1 MNQKLRLQLVG
12 LMEEGMTYHNSQAV
26 RQIVDSSQL
35 MEDFYQSLNAAN
47 SKLKEYFQSK
57 AVKRSSAKLDKFID
71 DTLEPKKPMGWFK
84 LISGFAVTSCALML
98 AFITFYQSPV
108 NVAQAMV
115 VQIPDTLPEQ
125 RIKNY
130 EFNTVWSL
138 ADQLHEE
145 MDASI
150 YQIMFAMYLSNP
162 DAFINAD
169 LNNIRGDMDLRVP
182 NIASV
187 QSVSPTVA
195 QQFIESFL

>member
-1 MNQKLRLQLVG
+1 M
-12 LMEEGMTYHNSQAV
+12 
-26 RQIVDSSQL
+26 
-35 MEDFYQSLNAAN
+35 
-47 SKLKEYFQSK
+47 
-57 AVKRSSAKLDKFID
+57 
-71 DTLEPKKPMGWFK
+71 
-84 LISGFAVTSCALML
+84 
-98 AFITFYQSPV
+98 
-108 NVAQAMV
+108 
-115 VQIPDTLPEQ
+115 PEQ